1 MLLQKHLIMESIVID
16 IKTEKDKILLSA
28 LASRLHLK
36 SVILSE
42 EEKEELGL
50 LNAMKEGKKSGKAS
64 EKKVMELL
72 DKWL

>member
-1 MLLQKHLIMESIVID
+1 MESIVID
-16 IKTEKDKILLSA
+16 LKTEKDKALLSA
-28 LASRLHLK
+28 IASRLHLK

-42 EEKEELGL
+42 EEKEDMGL

-64 EKKVMELL
+64 EKKIMELL